1 MDHLQPGTL
10 FKEGERKHTHTNIHK
25 RMGDIINRGGRVSE

>member
-10 FKEGERKHTHTNIHK
+10 FKEGERKHTHTHIHTYT
-25 RMGDIINRGGRVSE
+25 RGWEI